1 MRRPELRL
9 LKLVDIPRGRLAGA
23 ILLAALASGASVAL
37 LGTSAWLIMRAS
49 FQPPLLWLMVAVT
62 GVRFFGTS
70 RGVFRYAERIVSHD
84 AAFDALGSLR
94 QKVYAKLE
102 RLAPIGPMW
111 RKGDL
116 LDRLIADVD
125 ALADLVTR
133 VILPIVS
140 TALVLAGAV
149 IAATLILPAA
159 GGVLLLMVVLAALVG
174 PLLVLRGDERDEAA
188 LRVVRSRR
196 AALASETVLAASDPG
211 LRVARSA
218 WLDDLD
224 ALDAEE
230 ERLGARAARRAGI
243 ASGLSMLALAGG
255 VIAIVALAA
264 QAAQAGD
271 ITHEAAAVAIM
282 LPLGLIE
289 LAALIE
295 PAVASLLGVRASAR
309 RLVEVLDT
317 PEPARAPGGGRTLP
331 TSPWPIELD
340 DAAITWPDAA
350 RPAVRDVTLRLQPGS
365 SLAIVGPS
373 GSGKSTIIAALMGY
387 ARLTGGSYRVGGV
400 PASEIDPDELRAL
413 FAWCDQQAHL
423 FDTTVAENLRLAKG
437 DATDGEIREALR
449 RARLGDWVDALPRG
463 IDTRVGQ
470 FGVLVS
476 GGQRQRIALAR
487 ALLADRPVLLVDEP
501 TAGLDRDT
509 AQTLLRDLT
518 EVAADRALVL
528 VTHDLEGL
536 QRFDSVLDLSARPHH
551 RAPDAMGSTTLSG

>member
-9 LKLVDIPRGRLAGA
+9 LRLVDIPRGRLVGA
-23 ILLAALASGASVAL
+23 ILLAAAASGASVAL

-84 AAFDALGSLR
+84 VAFDALGSLR

-133 VILPIVS
+133 VILPIAS
-140 TALVLAGAV
+140 TALVLIGAV
-149 IAATLILPAA
+149 VAASLILPSA
-159 GGVLLLMVVLAALVG
+159 GAVLLLMVLVAAVVG

-188 LRVVRSRR
+188 LREVRARR
-196 AALASETVLAASDPG
+196 AAVSSETILAASDPG
-211 LRVARSA
+211 LRVARGA

-230 ERLGARAARRAGI
+230 ERLAARAARRAGI
-243 ASGLSMLALAGG
+243 ASALSMLALAGG

-264 QAAQAGD
+264 LAAQSGR
-271 ITHEAAAVAIM
+271 ISHEAAAVAIM

-295 PAVASLLGVRASAR
+295 PAVAALLGVRASAR

-317 PEPARAPGGGRTLP
+317 PEPPRGSGDAAVP
-331 TSPWPIELD
+331 TPPWPIELRQ
-340 DAAITWPDAA
+340 AELTWPDAA
-350 RPAVRDVTLRLQPGS
+350 RPAISGVSLRLEPGS

-387 ARLTGGSYRVGGV
+387 ARLTGGSYHVAGV
-400 PASEIDPDELRAL
+400 PASEIDPDELRTRY
-413 FAWCDQQAHL
+413 AWCDQQAHL

-437 DATDGEIREALR
+437 DATDDEIREALR
-449 RARLGDWVDALPRG
+449 RARLGEWVDALPRG

-487 ALLADRPVLLVDEP
+487 ALLAARPVLLVDEP
-501 TAGLDRDT
+501 TAGLDRET
-509 AQTLLRDLT
+509 AQALIRDLT
-518 EVAADRALVL
+518 EVAADRALLL
-528 VTHDLEGL
+528 VTHDLDGL
-536 QRFDSVLDLSARPHH
+536 ERFDAVLDLGRPRVSAAAVH
-551 RAPDAMGSTTLSG
+551 GSAS